1 MQRLRLLEYALS
13 GLSILAALTFRSHD
27 PHMSYA
33 EDHMPD
39 YRVKFVDVRVNPPGG
54 RRKAKERVR
63 VCEHKGCDSPGNCKA
78 PKPFAARAVPV
89 PGQKQVEE
97 DCHWFCQRHAA
108 EYNKTYDFFD
118 GMTEEE
124 IGAFHA
130 SAHYG
135 HKKTWR
141 FGSGPV
147 GGAKAANTMKG
158 SRFTGRS
165 WIFEDGRQAPE
176 GAKRTRALTRLQAR
190 AMDELNMPH
199 DSTPEAV
206 RHQYGILVKR
216 YHPDSNGGDRSM
228 EQRLNVVIKA
238 FKALKSTGLA

>member
-1 MQRLRLLEYALS
+1 
-13 GLSILAALTFRSHD
+13 
-27 PHMSYA
+27 MSFA
-33 EDHMPD
+33 EDYMRD

-54 RRKAKERVR
+54 RRKTAEKARA
-63 VCEHKGCDSPGNCKA
+63 CEFKGCDDPGVCKA
-78 PKPFAARAVPV
+78 PKPYAARATPV
-89 PGQKQVEE
+89 PGQRAEQE

-108 EYNKTYDFFD
+108 EYNRTYDFFD
-118 GMTEEE
+118 GMTEQE
-124 IGAFHA
+124 ISDFHA

-135 HKKTWR
+135 HKRTWR
-141 FGSGPV
+141 FGTGPV

-165 WIFEDGRQAPE
+165 WIFEDGQPAEAPR
-176 GAKRTRALTRLQAR
+176 RTRSLTRLQAR
-190 AMDELNMPH
+190 AMDELNLPH

-206 RHQYGILVKR
+206 RQQYGVLVKR

-228 EQRLNVVIKA
+228 EGRLNVVIKA